1 MVRTVR
7 AVSRTSKAST
17 RHFFVGTPHRETR
30 GGRYWEAIV
39 FEGKSRER
47 AAGSSQE
54 VWAVVQADSVEEVL
68 ERASVTTRYLNARRM
83 EQDSRA

>member
-1 MVRTVR
+1 MVRMICAKSR
-7 AVSRTSKAST
+7 ASKAAT
-17 RHFFVGTPHRETR
+17 RHFFVGAPHREAR

-39 FEGKSRER
+39 FEAKSREL

-83 EQDSRA
+83 DQGSLA